1 MDSNWVKIKNSP
13 VHMAG
18 GLLKKEHPMDI
29 KITPA
34 DLCGS
39 LRAVTSKSDAHRCL
53 ICAALCDEPTDVV
66 IHDLNRDIEATI
78 GCLCALGAKIEQ
90 TSAEVWQVQPISKK
104 IKKARLNCQESGS
117 TLRFM
122 VPVAAALCHTAQ
134 FEGAGRLPQR
144 PLSPLREEMEAH
156 GCTFIGAQ
164 LPLTVSGR
172 LSAGRFTLPGNVSS
186 QYITGLL
193 LALPLLEGDSD
204 IILTSPLES
213 AGYVL
218 MTLRTLA
225 HFKIEVE
232 TLPNGGGYHIKG
244 GQQYHSPKSIT
255 AEGDWS
261 NAAFWLAA
269 GAIKAPVT
277 VTSLNPSSAQGDSEI
292 VSLLKRFGA
301 RTDKKDDLVTVSPL
315 SLSGITI
322 DAAAIPDLVPIL
334 SVVACA
340 AVGITKITNAAR
352 LRIKE
357 SDRLQTVAE
366 SLNALGGKVTQ
377 LPDGLIIEGSGSLK
391 GGEVNSF
398 NDHRIAM
405 AMSIAAGICRDAV
418 IIRDAMAVEKSYPQ
432 FYEDFKQ
439 LGGKADVI

>member
-1 MDSNWVKIKNSP
+1 
-13 VHMAG
+13 
-18 GLLKKEHPMDI
+18 MDI

-39 LRAVTSKSDAHRCL
+39 LCAVTSKSDAHRCL
-53 ICAALCDEPTDVV
+53 ICAALCDETTEVV
-66 IHDLNRDIEATI
+66 IHELNRDIEATI
-78 GCLCALGAKIEQ
+78 ECLCALGAKITQ
-90 TSAEVWQVQPISKK
+90 ASAGIWQVCPIPNK
-104 IKKARLNCQESGS
+104 IERANLNCHESGS
-117 TLRFM
+117 TLRFLL
-122 VPVAAALCHTAQ
+122 PVASALCSAAQ
-134 FEGAGRLPQR
+134 FEGEGRLPQR
-144 PLSPLREEMEAH
+144 PLSPLREEMQAH
-156 GCTFIGAQ
+156 GCGFIGAQ
-164 LPLTVSGR
+164 LPLTVLGR

-225 HFKIEVE
+225 QFKIEVK

-244 GQQYHSPKSIT
+244 GQQYRSPKSIT

-269 GAIKAPVT
+269 GAMKAPVT
-277 VTSLNPSSAQGDSEI
+277 VTSLGLDTAQGDSEI

-301 RTDKKDDLVTVSPL
+301 MTTAKDGLVTVSPL
-315 SLSGITI
+315 ALRGIVI
-322 DAAAIPDLVPIL
+322 DASAIPDLVPIL

-340 AVGITKITNAAR
+340 AEGTTKITNAAR
-352 LRIKE
+352 LRMKE
-357 SDRLQTVAE
+357 SDRLQTIAE

-377 LPDGLIIEGSGSLK
+377 LPDGLIIEGSGTLQ
-391 GGEVNSF
+391 GGEINSF

-405 AMSIAAGICRDAV
+405 SMSIAAGICRDAV
-418 IIRDAMAVEKSYPQ
+418 IIRDAMAVEKSYPR
-432 FYEDFKQ
+432 FYEDFKR